1 LKKNKTFIKGP
12 RKKLKIKRMRIKL
25 KNIIYDKL
33 GLKDKIEKKIYK
45 RAKNKQKK
53 GLNLKYQ

>member
-1 LKKNKTFIKGP
+1 
-12 RKKLKIKRMRIKL
+12 MRIKL